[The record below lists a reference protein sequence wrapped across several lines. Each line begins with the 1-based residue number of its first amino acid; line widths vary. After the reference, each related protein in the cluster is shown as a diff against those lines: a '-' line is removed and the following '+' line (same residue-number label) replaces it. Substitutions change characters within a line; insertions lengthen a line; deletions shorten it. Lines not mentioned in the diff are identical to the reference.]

1 MVPHSDGVTVE
12 VGGDG
17 AVEIRAID
25 VDPDGL
31 EAGEYVGFGQAE
43 RRVIASRDQGNCGRA
58 AAKIS
63 GAVEV
68 ALPRC
73 PAFKGR
79 RVGPVVPPECLP
91 WPAGEAAVLLR
102 EKSAFQAN
110 PRSAD

>member
-1 MVPHSDGVTVE
+1 MPNTDEVTLE
-12 VGGDG
+12 AEGDW
-17 AVEIRAID
+17 AVDIRAID

-43 RRVIASRDQGNCGRA
+43 RRVIANRDQGFA

-63 GAVEV
+63 GVVEV
-68 ALPRC
+68 ALPWGLLLV
-73 PAFKGR
+73 GR
-79 RVGPVVPPECLP
+79 RVGPVVPPESLP
-91 WPAGEAAVLLR
+91 CPTGEAAVLIP